1 MRKQPNTRMIGFFIT
16 AGLAAFLLI
25 ISTYIGSKIF
35 TENDTMLVMYFE
47 ESIKGLN
54 VGSPVVFKG
63 VEIGK
68 VAKIDLIANAQN
80 LDFRIPVYAKMEA
93 RQNITSNDYYE
104 DKRALLDALIAKG
117 LRARLTSQSYLTGQL
132 MIELEMLPD
141 SKIVM
146 SNQVL
151 ADNILEI
158 PTVLSPIGELS
169 KGIQDIPIRQ
179 SVEKFNHFFDELNAA
194 LPVLLPQ
201 IKEAAAGMS
210 RFVNNNAQVTA
221 DTIDNLNRTIIYVG
235 EAAKNLRNFADY
247 IDRHPEA
254 LFRGKGGK

>member
-1 MRKQPNTRMIGFFIT
+1 MPKQPDTRLIGLFMT
-16 AGLAAFLLI
+16 AGVVAFLLI
-25 ISTYIGSKIF
+25 IGSYVSSKVF
-35 TENDTMLVMYFE
+35 TDNDNMLVMYFD

-80 LDFRIPVYAKMEA
+80 LDFSIPVYAKMEN
-93 RQNITSNDYYE
+93 RQNITSKDFFE
-104 DKRALLDALIAKG
+104 DKRALLDALIDKG

-141 SKIVM
+141 TPIVM
-146 SNQVL
+146 SGHPHNSNV
-151 ADNILEI
+151 LEI

-179 SVEKFNHFFDELNAA
+179 SVEKFNKFFDQLNEA
-194 LPVLLPQ
+194 LPALLPQ
-201 IKEAAAGMS
+201 IKEAAAGMN
-210 RFVNNNAQVTA
+210 RLVNDNSQITA

-254 LFRGKGGK
+254 LLRGKGGK